1 MHERE
6 IEMKVQQLPD
16 VLRREVLDYMEFLRK
31 KHNSTST
38 KSKAKKFRFDWEG
51 ALSGMRGEFT
61 SVELQHRALELR

>member
-6 IEMKVQQLPD
+6 IEMKVQRLPD
-16 VLRREVLDYMEFLRK
+16 VLRREVLDYMEFLLK
-31 KHNSTST
+31 KHNST
-38 KSKAKKFRFDWEG
+38 KSKAKKFRFDWED